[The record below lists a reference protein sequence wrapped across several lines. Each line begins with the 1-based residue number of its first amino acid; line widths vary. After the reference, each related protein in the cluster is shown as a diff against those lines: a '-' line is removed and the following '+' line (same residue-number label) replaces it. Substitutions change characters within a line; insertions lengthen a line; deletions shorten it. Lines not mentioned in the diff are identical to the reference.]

1 MSNIYFTSDLH
12 LDHANIIKY
21 CKRPF
26 TDAKSMTEEIIL
38 KWNNQIQIN
47 DLVFILGDFLWGKNI
62 DRLTE
67 ITNRLNGRKI
77 LIKGNHDYFDNDDY
91 INAGF
96 EKVLSLAEFEYQN
109 QLFVLCHYQMMHWNR
124 SHYGAI
130 HLYGHQH
137 DKKQYIPNHFAY
149 QQLGMSERKMNVCMD
164 SNNFQLFSI
173 NEIIE
178 KLKDRP
184 TNWWRE
190 NETNEKI

>member
-1 MSNIYFTSDLH
+1 MANIYFTSDLH
-12 LDHANIIKY
+12 LDHTNIIKY

-26 TDAKSMTEEIIL
+26 IDGRSMTEIL
-38 KWNNQIQIN
+38 IEKWNQQITDN

-62 DRLTE
+62 E
-67 ITNRLNGRKI
+67 RLNEVTANLNGKKI
-77 LIKGNHDYFDNDDY
+77 LIRGNHDGFKNEDY
-91 INAGF
+91 LNAGF
-96 EKVLSLAEFEYQN
+96 NKVYDLFEFNYKEYS
-109 QLFVLCHYQMMHWNR
+109 FTLCHYQMMHWNC

-137 DKKQYIPNHFAY
+137 DKKQYTPNHVAY

-190 NETNEKI
+190 NETNGKI